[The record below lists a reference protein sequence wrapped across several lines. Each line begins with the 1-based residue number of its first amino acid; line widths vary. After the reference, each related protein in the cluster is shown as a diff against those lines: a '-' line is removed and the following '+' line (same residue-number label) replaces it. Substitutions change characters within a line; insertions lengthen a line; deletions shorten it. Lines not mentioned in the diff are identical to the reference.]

1 MSRHRTALTALTAL
15 TAAAALLVATA
26 ASAAPAKVNLLV
38 GTVGPGFTIT
48 LKDGSG
54 QKVTKVKPGNYA
66 IRVTDKASI
75 HDFHL
80 TGPGVNKV
88 ITSVGFTGTKTV
100 AVALKKGKYTYV
112 CDPHASLM
120 KGSFT
125 VG

>member
-1 MSRHRTALTALTAL
+1 MTRTRIALTALAS
-15 TAAAALLVATA
+15 AAALA
-26 ASAAPAKVNLLV
+26 AAGGASGAEQVNLLT

-48 LKDGSG
+48 LKDASG
-54 QKVTKVKPGNYA
+54 HKVTKVKPGNYA

-112 CDPHASLM
+112 CDPHAFEM